1 MLVGFGQEICKP
13 VGPRCDLCDVATAKL
28 CPSRRV
34 VVPSPKKKVKV
45 EVELKGEEGGE
56 PLVAVA
62 VEKEEEKLLSLR
74 TEPADPGKVRAAEEI
89 TIKHEAVETTIR

>member
-34 VVPSPKKKVKV
+34 VVPSPKKKVTV
-45 EVELKGEEGGE
+45 EVEVKGEDGE
-56 PLVAVA
+56 PAVAVA
-62 VEKEEEKLLSLR
+62 VEQEEEKLVSLK
-74 TEPADPGKVRAAEEI
+74 TEPDTGTVRAAEEI
-89 TIKHEAVETTIR
+89 SIKHEAVETTIR

>member
-45 EVELKGEEGGE
+45 EVEVKGEEGE
-56 PLVAVA
+56 PAVAVA

-74 TEPADPGKVRAAEEI
+74 TEPADTGTVRAAEEI
-89 TIKHEAVETTIR
+89 AIKHEAVETTIR